1 MTAEQK
7 YARALDLIGALDG
20 AVVAFSGGVD
30 SSLLLA
36 AAREALGDRALAVV
50 GRSPSLPSVEYEHA
64 VEVAELLGAE
74 LVTVDTTEIDDP
86 AYRENTTSRC
96 FICKGT
102 LFTAL
107 AEVGARRGL
116 AAVLEGSNADD
127 TADFRPGMEAARKQ
141 GVKAPLM
148 EAGLTKAE
156 IRRLARA
163 RHIPVWDKPS
173 LACLASR
180 IPYGSPISRER
191 LGRIERAEEALR
203 GHGFRQVRVRD
214 HDAVARIEVA
224 PAELDRLLQA
234 DLRDEVVAAVKGAG
248 FKYVSVDLQG
258 YRTGAMNE
266 VLDR

>member
-1 MTAEQK
+1 MTAEDK
-7 YARALDLIGALDG
+7 YAQALQSIGALDG

-50 GRSPSLPSVEYEHA
+50 GRSPSLPSVEYDHA
-64 VEVAELLGAE
+64 VEVAEQLGARLE
-74 LVTVDTTEIDDP
+74 TVDTTEIDNP
-86 AYRENTTSRC
+86 EYRANSTSRC

-102 LFTAL
+102 LFVAL
-107 AEVGARRGL
+107 AEVGKREGL
-116 AAVLEGSNADD
+116 EAVLEGSNADD

-148 EAGLTKAE
+148 EAGLTKAD
-156 IRRLARA
+156 IRELARA
-163 RHIPVWDKPS
+163 RGIPVWDKPS

-180 IPYGSPISRER
+180 IPYGSPISRGR
-191 LGRIERAEEALR
+191 LSRIEQAENALAAL
-203 GHGFRQVRVRD
+203 GFGQLRVRD
-214 HDAVARIEVA
+214 HDTVARIELA
-224 PAELDRLLQA
+224 PGELDRMLDA
-234 DLRDEVVAAVKGAG
+234 GLRGDVVQAVKAAG
-248 FKYVSVDLQG
+248 FKYVAMDLEG